1 MITGDILEWARATPD
16 KTAVIHNGRA
26 LTYRNLANRSLA
38 MIGYFQTLELQ
49 PGSTAV
55 IVVRSLLNSWIA
67 VFALRALG
75 INTIAA
81 ESLLQMRRLD
91 MQGSAYVIVDAG
103 EKQGKADQTHMA
115 PGQRLID
122 MSQVPSA
129 LPEAAWAELAGPCG
143 GHILYTSGTTGQFKK
158 VFYGGDKAERVCE
171 HVADRFALTQDTVFQ
186 VLFFPLY
193 SVAGFFYPMATWQT
207 GGCVVLDQTAG
218 AIRGAL
224 AHEIT
229 MLFASPNILMEIV
242 HEAVVPPGRRGT
254 FTICVAGGFLSARL
268 AQQIRESITHRIK
281 YYYGATEC
289 IDILRSDVENED
301 ELHWL
306 EPAGWRTVQILKPDG
321 SDCDV
326 GEEGELAVRLTDI
339 DCGAYLGDPVTSAA
353 VFRDGYFHPG
363 DLAIRRVD
371 GRIRILGRVSEVL
384 NVAGRKIAVG
394 PVEERLQR
402 ILDGRP
408 VCVFAQLDS
417 AGDDEVVV
425 AIETGSVPSDA
436 QVREVADLLRG
447 FHKIKVT
454 VVLRFPRTATAMAK
468 IDRHAL
474 RRLLN
479 ERPA

>member
-1 MITGDILEWARATPD
+1 MITGDILDWARAAPD
-16 KTAVIHNGRA
+16 KTALIHNGRT
-26 LTYRNLANRSLA
+26 LTYRDLANRSLA
-38 MIGYFQTLELQ
+38 MIGYLQTQELLA
-49 PGSTAV
+49 GSTAV

-67 VFALRALG
+67 IFALRALG
-75 INTIAA
+75 VNTITA
-81 ESLLQMRRLD
+81 ESLLQMRQLG
-91 MQGSAYVIVDAG
+91 MQGSAYVIVDSS
-103 EKQGKADQTHMA
+103 EKEGGADRSQMA

-122 MSQVPSA
+122 MSQVPST
-129 LPEAAWAELAGPCG
+129 LPEAVRAELAGPCG

-158 VFYGGDKAERVCE
+158 VFYEGDKSERVCD
-171 HVADRFALTQDTVFQ
+171 HVADRFELTQDTVFHA
-186 VLFFPLY
+186 LFFPLY
-193 SVAGFFYPMATWQT
+193 SAAGYFYPAATWRK
-207 GGCVVLDQTAG
+207 GGCVVLDQTAD
-218 AIRGAL
+218 AIRRAL
-224 AHEIT
+224 AYDIT

-242 HEAVVPPGRRGT
+242 HEAVVPPERQGT
-254 FTICVAGGFLSARL
+254 FTICVTGGFLSARL
-268 AQQIRESITHRIK
+268 AQRIRDSMTRRIK

-306 EPAGWRTVQILKPDG
+306 EPAGWRTVQILRPDG
-321 SDCDV
+321 GDCAV

-339 DCGAYLGDPVTSAA
+339 DCGAYLGDPATSAS
-353 VFRDGYFHPG
+353 VFRDGRFHPG
-363 DLAIRRVD
+363 DMAIRRED

-402 ILDGRP
+402 ILGGRP

-417 AGDDEVVV
+417 AGNDEVVV
-425 AIETGSVPSDA
+425 AVETGSVPSDA
-436 QVREVADLLRG
+436 QMREVANLLRG

-454 VVLRFPRTATAMAK
+454 VVSRFPRTATAMAK
-468 IDRHAL
+468 IDRQAL